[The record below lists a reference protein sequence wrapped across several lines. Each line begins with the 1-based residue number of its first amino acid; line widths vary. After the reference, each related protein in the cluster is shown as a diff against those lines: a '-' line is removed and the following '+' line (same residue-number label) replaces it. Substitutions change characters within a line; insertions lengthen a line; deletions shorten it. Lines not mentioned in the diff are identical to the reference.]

1 MSQAKTT
8 DTTSRRR
15 FLAGAAVAT
24 LVGAPAMAGAAE
36 QTDPVFALIEAHRAV
51 AKQYA
56 EAAADLSRR
65 EQTLIDEGAGCYP
78 FVAIAIGGRPV
89 LAHRHEQIDAYPISD
104 LQRQKAHAGL
114 DAALSRYTEVMGD
127 AEEITR
133 AADDAAFEALDRVL
147 TAPTSVAGVRA
158 LVSYLAEEVD
168 PVMLRTNHQIETLL
182 FSIQDALGPEVQA

>member
-1 MSQAKTT
+1 MQANAHN
-8 DTTSRRR
+8 TTSRRQ
-15 FLAGAAVAT
+15 FLAGTAAA
-24 LVGAPAMAGAAE
+24 LAGAPALAEAA
-36 QTDPVFALIEAHRAV
+36 QQDDPVFALISAHRAV

-78 FVAIAIGGRPV
+78 FVAIAIAGRPV
-89 LAHRHEQIDAYPISD
+89 LAHRHEQIDTYPISD

-133 AADDAAFEALDRVL
+133 AADDAAFEALDRLL
-147 TAPTSVAGVRA
+147 TAPISVAGVRA
-158 LVSYLAEEVD
+158 LVGYLAEEVD
-168 PVMLRTNHQIETLL
+168 PVMLRTNQQIETLL
-182 FSIQDALGPEVQA
+182 LSIQDALGSEVRA